1 MEGVIKYSAAA
12 IYSGGADTV
21 RLYNWIVSITDDDS
35 SQSVSSI
42 HGFFLVMML
51 HPEVQRKAQAEIDR
65 VVGKDRLPDFAD
77 RDNLPYVEAVVKEL
91 IRYHTVIPAGAYSLN
106 ARS

>member
-21 RLYNWIVSITDDDS
+21 CPYGCIVSLTDDGS
-35 SQSVSSI
+35 LQSVSSI

-65 VVGKDRLPDFAD
+65 IVGRERLPDFED
-77 RDNLPYVEAVVKEL
+77 REHLPYLECVLKEVF
-91 IRYHTVIPAGAYSLN
+91 RYVTIWFTTCGPLSPL
-106 ARS
+106 